1 MSPEQNH
8 AAGGDATAQYCTF
21 KVDHLLIGIE
31 VWRVQEVIRHQPMTH
46 VPLAPKEVRG
56 LINLRGQIVT
66 AIDVRQWLR
75 LPERSDGGTSS
86 MNVVLRLDDEAISLL
101 VDEAGEVVEPAADTH
116 EGVPSTASEQIRT
129 MFSGTFK
136 LDGALL
142 LVLDTESVTRI
153 SGENVA
159 GAPHSATRRAS

>member
-66 AIDVRQWLR
+66 AIDVRQWLG
-75 LPERSDGGTSS
+75 LPGRSDGASS
-86 MNVVLRLDDEAISLL
+86 MNVVLRLNDEAISLL

-116 EGVPSTASEQIRT
+116 EGVPSTASGQIRT
-129 MFSGTFK
+129 MFSGTYK

-153 SGENVA
+153 SGENGA
-159 GAPHSATRRAS
+159 GAAHSATRRAS

>member
-1 MSPEQNH
+1 VSPDPND
-8 AAGGDATAQYCTF
+8 APGGETAVQYCTF

-46 VPLAPKEVRG
+46 VPLAPKAVRG

-66 AIDVRQWLR
+66 AIDVRQWLG
-75 LPERSDGGTSS
+75 LPDRGDGGGS
-86 MNVVLRLDDEAISLL
+86 MNVVLRLNDEAISLL
-101 VDEAGEVVEPAADTH
+101 VDEAGEVVEPAPDTH
-116 EGVPSTASEQIRT
+116 EGVPSTASEQIRA
-129 MFSGTFK
+129 MFSGTYK

-153 SGENVA
+153 SPEI
-159 GAPHSATRRAS
+159 GATAQYGTARRAS